1 MASCDATIPFPT
13 ERVPTIEVRSRPGAE
28 IGCER
33 LTKWERGALGPLAG
47 RPYRRLG
54 MSPAPT
60 PRARPAVQVEKR
72 SLRDYAAV
80 AR

>member
-1 MASCDATIPFPT
+1 MVPSAVAALGITVSLSSYH
-13 ERVPTIEVRSRPGAE
+13 RVTVADRARSV
-28 IGCER
+28 CF
-33 LTKWERGALGPLAG
+33 GPLAG

-54 MSPAPT
+54 MSPPPAPT
-60 PRARPAVQVEKR
+60 PRSRPAVQVEKR